1 MSGAEILIVMIS
13 WLITLVLAFWL
24 GWNRGWNRGHDA
36 GTRGIVHLYK
46 ETHEQAATQIEP

>member
-1 MSGAEILIVMIS
+1 MSGTEILIVMIS

>member
-1 MSGAEILIVMIS
+1 MKLMSGAEMFIVIIS

-36 GTRGIVHLYK
+36 GTRGIVHLYEETQK
-46 ETHEQAATQIEP
+46 E

>member
-24 GWNRGWNRGHDA
+24 GWNRGHDA